1 MFVHGEQEDT
11 ILASLL
17 ALMAPP
23 QSPSRRHTA
32 DAPVRFVIRGS
43 EKTPPLRPDRP
54 ALCLTQHI
62 QI

>member
-1 MFVHGEQEDT
+1 MFVHGEREDT

-23 QSPSRRHTA
+23 ESPSRRHTA
-32 DAPVRFVIRGS
+32 DATVRFVIPGS
-43 EKTPPLRPDRP
+43 EKTPPLGPGRPT
-54 ALCLTQHI
+54 LCLTQLI